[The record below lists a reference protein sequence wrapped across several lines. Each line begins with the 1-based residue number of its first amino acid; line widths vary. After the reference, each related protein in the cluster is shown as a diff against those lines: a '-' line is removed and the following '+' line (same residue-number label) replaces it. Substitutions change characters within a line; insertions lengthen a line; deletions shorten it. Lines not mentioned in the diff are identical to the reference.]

1 MVFPVRLCSAGAV
14 HKGEAVCFEKRKINN
29 GEKRRN
35 EKMKLKRISSMV
47 LSAAVTAAMLAGS
60 GTGAAV
66 MAESTT
72 ESATQSAAGAA
83 GSYTAGT
90 YTGTAAGHNGDIT
103 VSVTFT
109 DNAIASVEVT
119 VQSETPT
126 LSDKA
131 LTEIP
136 QAIVDNQSLGVDTV
150 SGATF
155 TSRGIINAVADAV
168 DQAGGDLG
176 SPCRCSGRRENAS
189 DR

>member
-1 MVFPVRLCSAGAV
+1 
-14 HKGEAVCFEKRKINN
+14 
-29 GEKRRN
+29 
-35 EKMKLKRISSMV
+35 MKLKRISSMV

-168 DQAGGDLG
+168 DQAGGDSLCLQLRSAG
-176 SPCRCSGRRENAS
+176 ISMGIITHCTHKHRSHAHAGAGNGLIIAFS
-189 DR
+189 AQFKK